1 MKLLVKLLLEFMP
14 LGLFFIA
21 STEYDVFVGTGILM
35 VATVI
40 SLVMTWWLFRQ
51 VAIMAIITALTGM
64 ASGGMT
70 LFLHDP
76 MYVKLKP
83 TVVSLIFAGILLTGQ
98 LTNRPLFKPL
108 LGENLHLTDEGWRIL
123 TWLWFGYFLFIT
135 GLNEYIWRNYSTEFW
150 VAFKAFALMPMT
162 VLFALPQMVYLRR
175 YRTDNPKPFFWE
187 QVPPRRPTPALP
199 PVGASPVRQPT

>member
-1 MKLLVKLLLEFMP
+1 MKLLIKLLLEFMP

-51 VAIMAIITALTGM
+51 VAIMAIITALTGI
-64 ASGGMT
+64 ASGGLT
-70 LFLHDP
+70 LFFYDE

-83 TVVSLIFAGILLTGQ
+83 TIVSLIFAAILLTGQ
-98 LTNRPLFKPL
+98 LINRPLFKPL

-162 VLFALPQMVYLRR
+162 VLFALPQMFFLKR
-175 YRTDNPKPFFWE
+175 YRTDDGDSKFWELPRPKP
-187 QVPPRRPTPALP
+187 VPARPRVAPI
-199 PVGASPVRQPT
+199 RQPS

>member
-1 MKLLVKLLLEFMP
+1 MKLLTKLLLEFMP

-21 STEYDVFVGTGILM
+21 STEYDIFVGTAILM

-40 SLVMTWWLFRQ
+40 SLILTWWIFRQ
-51 VAIMAIITALTGM
+51 IAIMAIITAATGII
-64 ASGGMT
+64 SGGMT
-70 LFLHDP
+70 QILQDP

-83 TVVSLIFAGILLTGQ
+83 TIVSMFFASILLGGQ
-98 LTNRPLFKPL
+98 IMRRPLFKAL

-162 VLFALPQMVYLRR
+162 VLFALPQMFFLKR
-175 YRTDNPKPFFWE
+175 YRTDDGASKFWELPRPKP
-187 QVPPRRPTPALP
+187 VPARPRVAPI
-199 PVGASPVRQPT
+199 RQPS

>member
-35 VATVI
+35 VSTVI

-51 VAIMAIITALTGM
+51 VAIMAIITALTGII
-64 ASGGMT
+64 SGGMT
-70 LFLHDP
+70 LFFYDD

-83 TVVSLIFAGILLTGQ
+83 TIVSLIFAGILLTGQ
-98 LTNRPLFKPL
+98 IMHRPLFKAL
-108 LGENLHLTDEGWRIL
+108 LGENLHLTNEGWRIL

-135 GLNEYIWRNYSTEFW
+135 GLNEYVWRNYSTEFW

-162 VLFALPQMVYLRR
+162 VIYALPQMIYLKRH
-175 YRTDNPKPFFWE
+175 RTDGAHSSFWELPRPKPL
-187 QVPPRRPTPALP
+187 LP
-199 PVGASPVRQPT
+199 PARVTPVRQPS

>member
-40 SLVMTWWLFRQ
+40 SLVTTWWLFRQ
-51 VAIMAIITALTGM
+51 VAIMAIITALTGII
-64 ASGGMT
+64 SGGMT
-70 LFLHDP
+70 LFFYDE

-83 TVVSLIFAGILLTGQ
+83 TIVSLIFASILLTGQ
-98 LTNRPLFKPL
+98 IMHRPLFKSL

-135 GLNEYIWRNYSTEFW
+135 GLNEYVWRNYSTEFW

-162 VLFALPQMVYLRR
+162 VLYALPQMIYLKR
-175 YRTDNPKPFFWE
+175 YRTDGAHSSFWELPRPKPLL
-187 QVPPRRPTPALP
+187 PPARVTPA
-199 PVGASPVRQPT
+199 RQPS

>member
-40 SLVMTWWLFRQ
+40 SLIMTWWLFRQ
-51 VAIMAIITALTGM
+51 VAIMAIITAATGI
-64 ASGGMT
+64 AAGAMT
-70 LFLHDP
+70 LFLHDE

-83 TVVSLIFAGILLTGQ
+83 TVVSLIFAAILLAGQ
-98 LTNRPLFKPL
+98 LINRPLFKPL

-123 TWLWFGYFLFIT
+123 TWLWFGYFLFIS
-135 GLNEYIWRNYSTEFW
+135 GLNEYIWRHYSTEFW

-162 VLFALPQMVYLRR
+162 VLFALPQMHFLKR
-175 YRTDNPKPFFWE
+175 YRTDEGNSSFWELPRPKP
-187 QVPPRRPTPALP
+187 VPVRPPAR
-199 PVGASPVRQPT
+199 PVRQPS

>member
-1 MKLLVKLLLEFMP
+1 MKLLIKLLLEFMP

-40 SLVMTWWLFRQ
+40 SLIMTWWLFRQ
-51 VAIMAIITALTGM
+51 VAIMAIITAATGI
-64 ASGGMT
+64 AAGAMT
-70 LFLHDP
+70 LFLYDE

-83 TVVSLIFAGILLTGQ
+83 TVVSLIFAAILFTGQ
-98 LTNRPLFKPL
+98 VINRPLFKPL

-123 TWLWFGYFLFIT
+123 TWIWFGYFLFIS

-162 VLFALPQMVYLRR
+162 VIFALPQMMFLKR
-175 YRTDNPKPFFWE
+175 YRTDEGKSSFWELPRPKP
-187 QVPPRRPTPALP
+187 VPARPAAT
-199 PVGASPVRQPT
+199 PVRQPS

>member
-1 MKLLVKLLLEFMP
+1 MKLLIKLLLEFMP

-40 SLVMTWWLFRQ
+40 SLIMTWWLFRQ
-51 VAIMAIITALTGM
+51 VAIMAIITAATGI
-64 ASGGMT
+64 AAGAMT
-70 LFLHDP
+70 LFLHDE

-83 TVVSLIFAGILLTGQ
+83 TVVSLIFAAILLAGQ
-98 LTNRPLFKPL
+98 LMNRPLFKPL

-123 TWLWFGYFLFIT
+123 TWLWFGYFLFIS

-162 VLFALPQMVYLRR
+162 VLFSLPQMVFLKR
-175 YRTDNPKPFFWE
+175 YRTDEGKSSFWELPRPKP
-187 QVPPRRPTPALP
+187 VPVRP
-199 PVGASPVRQPT
+199 PVTPVRQPS

>member
-14 LGLFFIA
+14 LGLFFLA

-40 SLVMTWWLFRQ
+40 SLILTWWLFKQ
-51 VAIMAIITALTGM
+51 VAIMAIITAATGI
-64 ASGGMT
+64 AAGAMT
-70 LFLHDP
+70 LFLHDE

-83 TVVSLIFAGILLTGQ
+83 TVVSLIFAAILLGGQ
-98 LTNRPLFKPL
+98 ILRKPLFKAM

-123 TWLWFGYFLFIT
+123 TWLWFGYFLFIS
-135 GLNEYIWRNYSTEFW
+135 GLNEYIWRHYSTEFW

-162 VLFALPQMVYLRR
+162 VIFALPQTYFLRHH
-175 YRTDNPKPFFWE
+175 RTKEPEPWFGKPAR
-187 QVPPRRPTPALP
+187 VKATMPPAR
-199 PVGASPVRQPT
+199 VGPVRQPS